1 MLTNENLQYAVEV
14 AIKADV
20 VQRVRERIVATE
32 DVDDLRDLTFD
43 LNIYE
48 EELVEAILQMRREVL
63 GEE

>member
-20 VQRVRERIVATE
+20 VQRVRERIVATK
-32 DVDDLRDLTFD
+32 DVDDLRDLAFD

-63 GEE
+63 GET